1 MPSLSVDPDV
11 FTVLLIFETR
21 PDEAEGFADRLADF
35 IEERLSGH
43 EGFLSGVVYASDDQ
57 RRVVEFFQWARPEDW
72 AAYRASE
79 DGREGLFWL
88 QDRHPQVLY
97 LDLSRAVTG
106 PVPG

>member
-1 MPSLSVDPDV
+1 MTGLSVDPDV

-21 PDEAEGFADRLADF
+21 PDEAECFAARLSGFV
-35 IEERLSGH
+35 EERLPRH
-43 EGFLSGVVYASDDQ
+43 EGFVSGIVYVSDDQ

-97 LDLSRAVTG
+97 LDLHRAVAG
-106 PVPG
+106 PAPG

>member
-1 MPSLSVDPDV
+1 MNGLSVDPDV

-21 PDEAEGFADRLADF
+21 PDEAEGFAGRLADF
-35 IEERLSGH
+35 IDERLSRH
-43 EGFLSGVVYASDDQ
+43 QGFLAGVVYVTDDQ
-57 RRVVEFFQWARPEDW
+57 RRVVEFFQWSRPEDW

-97 LDLSRAVTG
+97 LDLSRSVTG
-106 PVPG
+106 TVPG

>member
-1 MPSLSVDPDV
+1 MTGLSIDPRV

-21 PDEAEGFADRLADF
+21 PEEAEGFAGRLADF
-35 IEERLSGH
+35 VAERLPRHG
-43 EGFLSGVVYASDDQ
+43 GFLAGLVYVSDDQ

-79 DGREGLFWL
+79 DGREGLLWL

-97 LDLSRAVTG
+97 LDLSRAVAG
-106 PVPG
+106 VVPG